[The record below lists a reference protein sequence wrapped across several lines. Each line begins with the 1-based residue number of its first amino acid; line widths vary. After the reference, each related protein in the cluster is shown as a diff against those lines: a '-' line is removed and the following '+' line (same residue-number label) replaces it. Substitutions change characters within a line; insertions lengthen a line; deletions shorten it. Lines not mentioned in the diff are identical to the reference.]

1 MTIFGSDDF
10 GGISGGSMKKRD
22 LFAELILG
30 VDEMVAQRES
40 ENTRRNNTVED
51 TSIPDVGMP
60 EIVTVQAKLHTSPND

>member
-10 GGISGGSMKKRD
+10 GGTSGGRMRKRD

-51 TSIPDVGMP
+51 TSIPDMGTP
-60 EIVTVQAKLHTSPND
+60 EIVTLQAKLHTSSND